1 MQRLLE
7 NKCGLVTGAGRGIGR
22 VIAERMAE
30 EGARVLVVDINADG
44 AEEAA
49 AQIRAAG
56 GVAQSMA
63 CDVSDEPSVIRMV
76 QTVRELW
83 GGIDIACNNAG
94 QTGNERPLHEFEQA
108 HYDAIVRHCMTN
120 TMLCMKH
127 EIGAMLECGGAIVNI
142 SSNASLRGLVNN
154 APYAAAK
161 SGVNTLTRSAA
172 AECGRLGVRIN
183 AVSPGPIRTPAMD
196 KLFEDNPK
204 MANALARTS
213 VMGRMGE
220 PREVAE
226 AVVFLLSDRASFIT
240 GQILS
245 VDGGAAVR

>member
-1 MQRLLE
+1 MPRLLE
-7 NKCGLVTGAGRGIGR
+7 NKSGLVTGAGRGIGR
-22 VIAERMAE
+22 VIAQRMAE
-30 EGARVLVVDINADG
+30 EGARVLVTDILGDG
-44 AEEAA
+44 AADTAA
-49 AQIRAAG
+49 LIRQAG
-56 GVAQSMA
+56 GVAEAMV
-63 CDVSDEPSVIRMV
+63 CDASDETSVIRMV
-76 QTVRELW
+76 ETARRLW
-83 GGIDIACNNAG
+83 GSIDVACNNAG
-94 QTGNERPLHEFEQA
+94 QTGNERPLHEFEHA

-127 EIGAMLECGGAIVNI
+127 EIGAMLERGGAIVNI

-161 SGVNTLTRSAA
+161 SGVNALTRSAA
-172 AECGRLGVRIN
+172 AECGRLCVRIN

-204 MANALARTS
+204 MASGLARTS